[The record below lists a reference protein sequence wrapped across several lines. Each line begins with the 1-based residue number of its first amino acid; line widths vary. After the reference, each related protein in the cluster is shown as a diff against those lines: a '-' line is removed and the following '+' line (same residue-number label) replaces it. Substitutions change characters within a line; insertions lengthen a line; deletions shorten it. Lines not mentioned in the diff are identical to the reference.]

1 MSLLNPLFLLGLAA
15 LAVPVIVH
23 LVRRTRA
30 PLLDFASLM
39 FVRRIPQRTIRRRR
53 LHNLLLLLLRSL
65 ALLAVVL
72 AFARPFFTGSQAEA
86 FQKDRLNLLLVDN
99 SLSMRY
105 GRRFEQAKTAAQSIL
120 DQIGNERTAL
130 LSFGRGFQVHTRF
143 TTETERVRTLVRD
156 LQPGL
161 EGTEYMQA
169 LKGAES
175 LFKEMGKGEKRLYL
189 ISDFQATGRSSAE
202 GNFRLSKEIKLIPL
216 DVGEEKAPN
225 VALTEIGAHPVIY
238 QQKYDDKLVARVANF
253 GDDDLSA
260 VRIEFSI
267 NDHPVEKRELR
278 LAARDTQSV
287 EFTGFN
293 LTEGINRCLVE
304 VSDASFPLDNRFY
317 FTLRRAEQLKAL
329 IIETATRGQ
338 SESFYLRNALTT
350 GENLPFAVTV
360 KSAGTVNPTELNQYR
375 VIVLNDAGDL
385 NAALAAQLS
394 KFVEAGGGLVVATGP
409 HTRAEQFNRL
419 LEPIAPAV
427 LDAPVQL
434 RNDFVAMSEIKIDHP
449 IFEVFRQSGRLSAT
463 RVFGYFRSSP
473 REQSSVLARYEDGS
487 PALVEAAKG
496 NGKVLLFT
504 STLDALWNDLPLTPI
519 YLPLIRQ
526 VVRHL
531 GERDEKSW
539 HPIGQPFTV
548 PAAKDGSPPAVDTPA
563 GARLTERAQTSLG
576 DLLVNPREIGFYRL
590 RYPGESEYAAV
601 DLEGKES
608 DFRKLD
614 IQEFIASVSGADA
627 TTLKDTGA
635 QGAKISNEEIES
647 RQRVWWSLLVVAL
660 LLFLI
665 EGILARRVKT
675 AKVIS

>member
-72 AFARPFFTGSQAEA
+72 AFARPFFTGSPAEA

-143 TTETERVRTLVRD
+143 TTETEKVRTLVRD

-225 VALTEIGAHPVIY
+225 VAVTEIGAHPVIY

-304 VSDASFPLDNRFY
+304 VSDASFALDNRFY

-463 RVFGYFRSSP
+463 RFFGYFRSSP

-487 PALVEAAKG
+487 PALVETAKG
-496 NGKVLLFT
+496 NGKVLLLT

-614 IQEFIASVSGADA
+614 VQEFIASVSGADA
-627 TTLKDTGA
+627 TTLKDAGA
-635 QGAKISNEEIES
+635 QGAKINNEEIES

>member
-72 AFARPFFTGSQAEA
+72 AFARPFFTGSPAEA

-143 TTETERVRTLVRD
+143 TTETEKVRTLVRD

-304 VSDASFPLDNRFY
+304 VSDASFALDNRFY

-463 RVFGYFRSSP
+463 RFFGYFRSSP

-487 PALVEAAKG
+487 PALVETAKG
-496 NGKVLLFT
+496 NGKVLLLT

-627 TTLKDTGA
+627 TTLKDAGA
-635 QGAKISNEEIES
+635 QGVKINNEEIES

>member
-65 ALLAVVL
+65 ALLAAVL
-72 AFARPFFTGSQAEA
+72 AFARPFFTGSRAEA
-86 FQKDRLNLLLVDN
+86 FQKDRLNVLLLDN

-105 GRRFEQAKTAAQSIL
+105 GRRFEQAKSGAQSII

-130 LSFGRGFQVHTRF
+130 MTFGRGFQVHTRF
-143 TTETERVRTLVRD
+143 TTETEKVRTLVRD
-156 LQPGL
+156 LQPSL
-161 EGTEYMQA
+161 ESTDYIQA

-175 LFKEMGKGEKRLYL
+175 LFKEVGKGEKRLYL
-189 ISDFQATGRSSAE
+189 ISDFQAAGRNSTD

-225 VALTEIGAHPVIY
+225 VAVTEIGAHPVIY
-238 QQKYDDKLVARVANF
+238 QQKYNDKLVARVANF
-253 GDDDLSA
+253 GDDDRGA

-267 NDHPVEKRELR
+267 NDHTIEKRELK
-278 LAARDTQSV
+278 LQGRDTQSV

-304 VSDASFPLDNRFY
+304 VSDSSFDPDNRFY

-360 KSAGTVNPTELNQYR
+360 KSVGAVNPAELNQYR

-385 NAALAAQLS
+385 NAALAAQLA
-394 KFVEAGGGLVVATGP
+394 KFVEAGGGLIVATGP
-409 HTRAEQFNRL
+409 HTRADQFNHL

-427 LDAPVQL
+427 LEGPVQL
-434 RNDFVAMSEIKIDHP
+434 RNDFVAMTEIKIDHP

-473 REQSSVLARYEDGS
+473 REQSSVVARYEDGS
-487 PALVEAAKG
+487 PALIESAKG
-496 NGKVLLFT
+496 SGKVLLFT

-539 HPIGQPFTV
+539 HSIGQPFTV
-548 PAAKDGSPPAVDTPA
+548 PAAKDGSPPAVDTPS
-563 GARLTERAQTSLG
+563 GARLTEKPQTSLG

-590 RYPGESEYAAV
+590 RYPGDSEYAAV

-614 IQEFIASVSGADA
+614 VQEFIGSVTGADP

-635 QGAKISNEEIES
+635 PGAKISNEEIES

>member
-15 LAVPVIVH
+15 LAVPIIVH

-72 AFARPFFTGSQAEA
+72 AFARPFFTGSPAEA

-189 ISDFQATGRSSAE
+189 ISDFQAAGRSSAE
-202 GNFRLSKEIKLIPL
+202 GSFRLSKEIKLIPL

-225 VALTEIGAHPVIY
+225 VAVTEIGAHPVIY

-304 VSDASFPLDNRFY
+304 VSDASFALDNRFY

-463 RVFGYFRSSP
+463 RFFGYFRSSP

-487 PALVEAAKG
+487 PALVETAKG
-496 NGKVLLFT
+496 NGKVLLLT

-627 TTLKDTGA
+627 TTLKDAGA
-635 QGAKISNEEIES
+635 QGVKINNEEIES

>member
-72 AFARPFFTGSQAEA
+72 AFARPFFTGSPAEA

-143 TTETERVRTLVRD
+143 TTETEKVRTLVRD

-304 VSDASFPLDNRFY
+304 VSDASFALDNRFY

-487 PALVEAAKG
+487 PALVETAKG
-496 NGKVLLFT
+496 NGKVLLLT

-627 TTLKDTGA
+627 TTLKDAGV
-635 QGAKISNEEIES
+635 QGAKINNEEIES
-647 RQRVWWSLLVVAL
+647 RQRVWWSLLLVAL

>member
-72 AFARPFFTGSQAEA
+72 AFARPFFTGSPAEA

-225 VALTEIGAHPVIY
+225 VAVTEIGAHPVIY

-304 VSDASFPLDNRFY
+304 VSDASFALDNRFY

-463 RVFGYFRSSP
+463 RFFGYFRSSP

-487 PALVEAAKG
+487 PALVETAKG
-496 NGKVLLFT
+496 NGKVLLLT

-614 IQEFIASVSGADA
+614 VQEFIASVSGADA
-627 TTLKDTGA
+627 TTLKDAGA
-635 QGAKISNEEIES
+635 QGAKINNEEIES